1 MPQWNDLFL
10 ISVWQGIYILT
21 GTLIMTRIYRTLGL
35 LIGILFLLGCASK
48 WSVESEKDADIVA
61 ASHTAANALIQQV
74 QGKVESNRPFL
85 AASFVDI
92 NDLEQTTSFGRI
104 VSQQLVTQFSNN
116 GFVVVEMLLRK
127 NIYIKQK
134 GGEFLLS
141 RAVRE
146 ISKTH
151 DAGAVIV
158 GTYAVGARS
167 VYITAKVIDT
177 IDNTVL
183 GSFDYKLPKGPDTDY
198 LLKSSSS

>member
-1 MPQWNDLFL
+1 
-10 ISVWQGIYILT
+10 
-21 GTLIMTRIYRTLGL
+21 MTRFFRTSAV
-35 LIGILFLLGCASK
+35 LIGMLFLLGCANK
-48 WSVESEKDADIVA
+48 WSIETEQDADIVA
-61 ASHTAANALIQQV
+61 ASHAAADALIKQL
-74 QGKVESNRPFL
+74 QGKVEPNRPFL

-104 VSQQLVTQFSNN
+104 VSQQLVTQFSNK

-127 NIYIKQK
+127 NIYIRQK

-177 IDNTVL
+177 IDNAVL
-183 GSFDYKLPKGPDTDY
+183 GAFDYRLPKGPDTHY
-198 LLKSSSS
+198 LLNRSSS